1 MTEALF
7 LEAAECEEKL
17 KEQGERRLNVSG
29 VLKILG
35 VSRSGYMSNRRL
47 SRAISADYF
56 RRKHLSQ
63 SAVNET
69 KAHYI
74 GCHRRL
80 SRAYFSSAMAGL
92 K

>member
-1 MTEALF
+1 MDQRTKNTNNKRFVRYSEG
-7 LEAAECEEKL
+7 AE
-17 KEQGERRLNVSG
+17 
-29 VLKILG
+29 
-35 VSRSGYMSNRRL
+35 MSNRRL

>member
-35 VSRSGYMSNRRL
+35 VSRSGYINWKKGSPPKESLESNP
-47 SRAISADYF
+47 
-56 RRKHLSQ
+56 
-63 SAVNET
+63 
-69 KAHYI
+69 
-74 GCHRRL
+74 
-80 SRAYFSSAMAGL
+80 
-92 K
+92 